1 MATAGSAAGTT
12 YYYGKVRGYWS
23 TEEETFEQGDINM
36 DGTVDVS
43 DVTDLVSMILG
54 NTEINEMSDVNGDGE
69 VNVSDVTTLV
79 AIILGKE

>member
-1 MATAGSAAGTT
+1 
-12 YYYGKVRGYWS
+12 
-23 TEEETFEQGDINM
+23 M

-79 AIILGKE
+79 AIILSSYFDKQKKARGLV